1 MTPAVS
7 GFVSMC
13 PNLRVRGSCTVCP
26 PRFFGSCVRRRRA
39 TSVAVSQSTISAHG
53 APPAPASLACVPC
66 RLTRRPPVGLIV
78 HDYDKLKISMGIPL
92 STCRASAG
100 PGSQPEA
107 GAKAP
112 APTVHI
118 NDSSS
123 EDVDSTSKDSCA
135 PAHHCNTES
144 RMMPGPTNAV
154 QQAAALLNAG
164 AQHHVRNVILDLEK
178 AANHLLP
185 DIGSVPPVPGRS
197 QAKILAHRRVVFHRL
212 SPLRERTFH
221 FINLRC
227 IQFGKS

>member
-1 MTPAVS
+1 MYVYRVLSRGRVKHAV
-7 GFVSMC
+7 
-13 PNLRVRGSCTVCP
+13 RVVHAC
-26 PRFFGSCVRRRRA
+26 RRRRVDV
-39 TSVAVSQSTISAHG
+39 TLLSLTSTSDSVAHKAVVT
-53 APPAPASLACVPC
+53 
-66 RLTRRPPVGLIV
+66 
-78 HDYDKLKISMGIPL
+78 DL
-92 STCRASAG
+92 SSN
-100 PGSQPEA
+100 
-107 GAKAP
+107 AKAP